1 MPMDEAAQVTPPAEA
16 GPDRLALIGFAVL
29 VLIGGVN
36 FPAVKATVQELAP
49 MWSAGLRFTAAA
61 LILLAVVAMQRQPFP
76 RGRALAGSVLFGA
89 LSFGAFYAFAYWGI
103 QRVPAGAASVVLASA
118 PLATFVAAVLHRLET
133 FRWLTLAGALLAVGG
148 LAVMVGGPGGGSV
161 SLVGLVALLSAAVCA
176 AEAGVVAKK
185 NPPVPP
191 IVMNAIAMG
200 VGGLMLFA
208 LSFIRSEPHTVPRL
222 GETWFWLAYLV
233 VLGSIVLFVTYL
245 FVLRRWTASG
255 TSYVFVLFPVV
266 AVAFAALFQDE
277 RITLGL
283 VVGGLLVIAGVY
295 VGALL
300 HVGKRTPKGHAVAET
315 PVAAATSEEARPELA
330 GVPADCVHCP

>member
-1 MPMDEAAQVTPPAEA
+1 MDDVAKAAPPTEA
-16 GPDRLALIGFAVL
+16 GPDRAALVGFAAL
-29 VLIGGVN
+29 VVIGGIN

-49 MWSAGLRFTAAA
+49 MWSAGIRFTAAA
-61 LILLAVVAMQRQPFP
+61 LILLAVVAIRRQPFP
-76 RGRALAGSVLFGA
+76 RGSALAGSILFGI

-118 PLATFVAAVLHRLET
+118 PLTTFIAAVLHRLEV
-133 FRWLTLAGALLAVGG
+133 FRWLTLVGALLAMGG
-148 LAVMVGGPGGGSV
+148 IAVMVGGPGGGSV
-161 SLVGLVALLSAAVCA
+161 SLAGLVALLSAAVCA

-191 IVMNAIAMG
+191 MVMNAIAMG
-200 VGGLMLFA
+200 VGGLMLLA

-222 GETWFWLAYLV
+222 AETWFWLAYLV

-255 TSYVFVLFPVV
+255 TSYAFVLFPVV
-266 AVAFAALFQDE
+266 AVAFTALFQDE

-300 HVGKRTPKGHAVAET
+300 HVGKRVPKDHAVAESPMAGAKT
-315 PVAAATSEEARPELA
+315 EEARPEMA
-330 GVPADCVHCP
+330 GVPADCIHCP

>member
-1 MPMDEAAQVTPPAEA
+1 MDDDVAKVAPPADVR
-16 GPDRLALIGFAVL
+16 PDRLALVGFAVL
-29 VLIGGVN
+29 VVIGGIN
-36 FPAVKATVQELAP
+36 FPAVRATVQELAP
-49 MWSAGLRFTAAA
+49 MWSAGIRFTAAA
-61 LILLAVVAMQRQPFP
+61 LILLAVVALRRQPFP
-76 RGRALAGSVLFGA
+76 RGPALAGSILFGI
-89 LSFGAFYAFAYWGI
+89 LSFGAFYAFTYWGI
-103 QRVPAGAASVVLASA
+103 QRVPAGAASVVLACA
-118 PLATFVAAVLHRLET
+118 PLTTFIAAVLHRLES
-133 FRWLTLAGALLAVGG
+133 FRWLTLAGALLAIGG
-148 LAVMVGGPGGGSV
+148 IAVMVGGPGGGSV
-161 SLVGLVALLSAAVCA
+161 SLVGLLALLSAAVCA

-191 IVMNAIAMG
+191 MVMNAIAMG
-200 VGGLMLFA
+200 VGGLMLLA

-277 RITLGL
+277 RITLSL

-300 HVGKRTPKGHAVAET
+300 HVGKREPKGHAAAEAQG
-315 PVAAATSEEARPELA
+315 AAATSEEALPEIA
-330 GVPADCVHCP
+330 GVPADGVPRP

>member
-1 MPMDEAAQVTPPAEA
+1 MSEVTKAAQRAQTA
-16 GPDRLALIGFAVL
+16 PDRLALTGFAVL
-29 VLIGGVN
+29 VVIGGIN

-49 MWSAGLRFTAAA
+49 MWSAGVRFTAAA
-61 LILLAVVAMQRQPFP
+61 AILLLIVALGRQPFP
-76 RGRALAGSVLFGA
+76 RGRALAGSLLFGA

-118 PLATFVAAVLHRLET
+118 PLATFVAAVLHRLES
-133 FRWLTLAGALLAVGG
+133 FRWLTLAGALLAIAGIG
-148 LAVMVGGPGGGSV
+148 IMVGGPGGGSV
-161 SLVGLVALLSAAVCA
+161 SLVGLLALLAAAICA
-176 AEAGVVAKK
+176 GEAGVVAKK

-191 IVMNAIAMG
+191 MVMNAIAMG
-200 VGGLMLFA
+200 VGGLMLLA
-208 LSFIRSEPHTVPRL
+208 LSFVRNEPHTVPRL
-222 GETWFWLAYLV
+222 AETWFWLAYLV

-266 AVAFAALFQDE
+266 AVAFAAVFQDE
-277 RITLGL
+277 RVTLDL

-300 HVGKRTPKGHAVAET
+300 HVGKREPRGEAVAET
-315 PVAAATSEEARPELA
+315 PVAATTSENARPEMA

>member
-1 MPMDEAAQVTPPAEA
+1 MPMDEAAKVAPPVEA

-133 FRWLTLAGALLAVGG
+133 FRWLTLAGALLAIGG
-148 LAVMVGGPGGGSV
+148 I
-161 SLVGLVALLSAAVCA
+161 